1 VSDFTVVIAPAADD
15 IRSAFIWYRKRNPLA
30 AEACRAA
37 VFDTI
42 DRIAEAPLIPPPD
55 VEGNRKRMLRRFPYA
70 VYYAVSI
77 GIVTILAEAHHRREP
92 AYSRTSEG

>member
-42 DRIAEAPLIPPPD
+42 DRIAEAPLIPP
-55 VEGNRKRMLRRFPYA
+55 G
-70 VYYAVSI
+70 
-77 GIVTILAEAHHRREP
+77 
-92 AYSRTSEG
+92 YSGHGKPLFRLMGSQ